1 VAPFE
6 VTLLNLDTKDAA
18 VCAVVDQLEKEL
30 QDVGIDVFVDD
41 REDRPGVKFKDA
53 DLLGCPIRVVVGA
66 KGLAK
71 GGVEV
76 KMRTS
81 KEVAI
86 VPVDQ
91 AVADIVGRVKKFV

>member
-1 VAPFE
+1 
-6 VTLLNLDTKDAA
+6 
-18 VCAVVDQLEKEL
+18 
-30 QDVGIDVFVDD
+30 
-41 REDRPGVKFKDA
+41 
-53 DLLGCPIRVVVGA
+53 VGA